1 MTVNLEEF
9 IKYLIKKWK
18 MVCVITV
25 LVTVCFAAGA
35 MFLGEEITVP
45 HSEEYLHYEQELE
58 WHESYLEES
67 ILMNLDPLSIYERTL
82 LLRNISDYEVLKNYA
97 VSSEIWEEYE
107 TARSKKYI
115 SELVQWIETE
125 DSNTIELQLRHATE
139 EECLSAAEYLQKKL
153 QAKDLSVEIIIGAE
167 KIVVDEKLQEEHLRW
182 YDRIYYVNSLL
193 LDSQAG
199 YTISVNKPIAVIT
212 GVLTGKG
219 LNYGGSLARTQA
231 TGYGLCYFAK
241 EMLATRNESFEGKTV
256 RALVE
261 ETKPN
266 GYSARMANTLVV
278 HFKSENKDLMD
289 NFVNLK
295 ITGKKGTV
303 LTAELLNK

>member
-25 LVTVCFAAGA
+25 LVTACFAAGA

-67 ILMNLDPLSIYERTL
+67 ILMNLDPLSIHERTL

-125 DSNTIELQLRHATE
+125 GSNTIELQLRHATE
-139 EECLSAAEYLQKKL
+139 EECLSAAEYLQQKL

-212 GVLTGKG
+212 GVLTGSVLSIFVG
-219 LNYGGSLARTQA
+219 LISYMIIR
-231 TGYGLCYFAK
+231 
-241 EMLATRNESFEGKTV
+241 GKD
-256 RALVE
+256 
-261 ETKPN
+261 
-266 GYSARMANTLVV
+266 
-278 HFKSENKDLMD
+278 FD
-289 NFVNLK
+289 
-295 ITGKKGTV
+295 
-303 LTAELLNK
+303 